1 MTIHSEMKSAGT
13 APAQG
18 TPLLEIAV
26 VGHTN
31 TGKTSLIRTLLRS
44 TRFGR
49 VEDAAGTTR
58 HVERA
63 TIFAGS
69 EAVLNLHDTPGIED
83 VYALQDRLHV
93 TAARNKRL
101 TPVELLEKFVAAT
114 PLNDSL
120 EQEAKVIRQVLRSDV
135 LLYVIDVREPVLE
148 KYLIEIETLGKAMKP
163 MIPVFNFTA
172 SHRAELDLWRKKLAA
187 FNIYASLELD
197 TVAFA
202 FEAEKRLYQKIQSL
216 LEDHYTRLQRLIDHR
231 ARVWNQLCMSAA
243 RRIAGLIITAACYR
257 EHTGQTGNT
266 GGDTRDLAE
275 ASSAAA
281 RLQDFVRQ
289 AEQHCLADLLK
300 MFNFTDNDIELQK
313 IPVQNGYWQLD
324 LFAPGVLKAYGLDVG
339 SAALK
344 GAAAGA
350 GIDLMVGGLS
360 LGAASILGA
369 LAGTGWS
376 TFKRYGREIQ
386 AKIKG
391 TRWLCADDTTLQLL
405 YLRQHQLL
413 DKLMNR
419 GHAACHTD
427 QVGQPPERGELPEDW
442 QQIID
447 MLRQNPAWGGSSA
460 LHDHDARYGS
470 IEKRLTDALLKSP
483 AL

>member
-1 MTIHSEMKSAGT
+1 MMSHFDIKAGGR
-13 APAQG
+13 PVEQG
-18 TPLLEIAV
+18 APLLEIAV

-44 TRFGR
+44 TSFGK

-83 VYALQDRLHV
+83 VYALQDELQ
-93 TAARNKRL
+93 TIASRNKRSASN
-101 TPVELLEKFVAAT
+101 ELLERFVT
-114 PLNDSL
+114 TTSLNDPL

-148 KYLIEIETLGKAMKP
+148 KYLVEIEILGKAIKP
-163 MIPVFNFTA
+163 IIPIFNFTA
-172 SHRAELDLWRKKLAA
+172 AHRAELDLWRKKLAA

-197 TVAFA
+197 TVAFT

-216 LEDHYTRLQRLIDHR
+216 LEVHYARLQRLIDHR
-231 ARVWNQLCMSAA
+231 ARIWNQLCISAA
-243 RRIAGLIITAACYR
+243 RRIAGLIIAAACYR
-257 EHTGQTGNT
+257 EPTGDDRDSV
-266 GGDTRDLAE
+266 DT
-275 ASSAAA
+275 SSAAI

-289 AEQHCLADLLK
+289 AEQNCLADLLK
-300 MFNFTDNDIELQK
+300 MFNFTDKDIELQR

-324 LFAPGVLKAYGLDVG
+324 LFAPGVLKAYGLDIG

-369 LAGTGWS
+369 IAGTGWS

-386 AKIKG
+386 AKFQG
-391 TRWLCADDTTLQLL
+391 TRWLCVDDNTVQLL
-405 YLRQHQLL
+405 YLRQRQLL

-419 GHAACHTD
+419 GHAAHHVD
-427 QVGQPPERGELPEDW
+427 QVDQQPERGDLPEGW
-442 QQIID
+442 HGIINV
-447 MLRQNPAWGGSSA
+447 LRQNPAWSKLSD
-460 LHDHDARYGS
+460 LHNHDDQY
-470 IEKRLTDALLKSP
+470 RLTEKSIIDALLNSKS
-483 AL
+483 

>member
-1 MTIHSEMKSAGT
+1 MMVSFDMKTGGVT
-13 APAQG
+13 GEQG
-18 TPLLEIAV
+18 RALLEIAV

-44 TRFGR
+44 TRFGQ
-49 VEDAAGTTR
+49 VDDAAGTTR

-63 TIFAGS
+63 TIFAGD

-83 VYALQDRLHV
+83 VYALQDALQ
-93 TAARNKRL
+93 AIASRNKRL
-101 TPVELLEKFVAAT
+101 APNEQLEKFVTAT
-114 PLNDSL
+114 ALNDPL

-148 KYLIEIETLGKAMKP
+148 KYLIEIGILGKAIKP
-163 MIPVFNFTA
+163 IIPIFNFTA
-172 SHRAELDLWRKKLAA
+172 AHRAELDLWRRKLAA

-216 LEDHYTRLQRLIDHR
+216 LEVHYTRLQRLIDHR
-231 ARVWNQLCMSAA
+231 ARIWSQLCISAA
-243 RRIAGLIITAACYR
+243 RRIAGLIITTACYR
-257 EHTGQTGNT
+257 EPAADDQNVT
-266 GGDTRDLAE
+266 DT
-275 ASSAAA
+275 SSAAI

-289 AEQHCLADLLK
+289 AEQNCLVDLLK
-300 MFNFTDNDIELQK
+300 MFNFTDRDVALQK

-324 LFAPGVLKAYGLDVG
+324 LFAPGILKAYGLDVG

-350 GIDLMVGGLS
+350 GIDLMTGGLS

-369 LAGTGWS
+369 IAGTGWS
-376 TFKRYGREIQ
+376 TFRRYGKEIQ
-386 AKIKG
+386 AKFQG
-391 TRWLCADDTTLQLL
+391 VRWLCADDNTLQLL

-419 GHAACHTD
+419 GHAACHVD
-427 QVGQPPERGELPEDW
+427 QVGQPSERGDLPEGW
-442 QQIID
+442 RGIID
-447 MLRQNPAWGGSSA
+447 ILRQNPAWNASSG
-460 LHDHDARYGS
+460 LHGHDDQYRL
-470 IEKRLTDALLKSP
+470 IEKSLVDALLNLKS
-483 AL
+483 